1 MGNWRRCGSFRMQFS
16 EQEPLGRSGG
26 GGRCAGLGGAS
37 AAAVEEASDW
47 HAGDSGNASS
57 RGPGA
62 EQAATELL
70 LCKMQPSPR
79 ALKINLLWFSN
90 EVTGGAF
97 CAF

>member
-1 MGNWRRCGSFRMQFS
+1 MGNWRRFGSFRMQCS
-16 EQEPLGRSGG
+16 ELEPLGRCGG

-37 AAAVEEASDW
+37 AAAVEEAGDW
-47 HAGDSGNASS
+47 HTGDSGNASS

-62 EQAATELL
+62 EQAAMELL
-70 LCKMQPSPR
+70 LCKVQSSPR
-79 ALKINLLWFSN
+79 VLKINLLRFSN